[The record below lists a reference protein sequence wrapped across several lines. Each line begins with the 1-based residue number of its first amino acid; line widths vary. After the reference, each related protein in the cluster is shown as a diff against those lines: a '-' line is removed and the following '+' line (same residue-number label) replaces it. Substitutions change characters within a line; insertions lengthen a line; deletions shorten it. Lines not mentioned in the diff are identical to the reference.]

1 MLPLF
6 NEYKQRLTQEG
17 YSPSS
22 VYGADRNLIYFARYL
37 GHEDMHKVTAKIIEK
52 YKIYIMTEY
61 PNGEKK
67 GLAPGSVE
75 LRLGS
80 LIPYFKFLQ
89 EKKHVFFDPTM
100 NLEIPRVREHFP
112 DYIPSEKD
120 IEELLNK
127 PDTNEYVGI
136 RDRTIFELM
145 YTCPLRRIE
154 VRRLSIH
161 EVDMKHKIIYPSRAK
176 GGRECGIPIAK
187 NTYRVLV
194 KYLEISRPRLAK
206 YSKKSYENFFLTVFG
221 RPFAE
226 GTINE
231 IIQKYRGNK
240 PIHAHLIRHACAVH
254 MLRHG
259 AGIRDVQVLLGHKDL
274 SSTQHYTKLTASDI
288 KDIQDKYH
296 PRERK
301 YKNDSNVRR
310 V

>member
-1 MLPLF
+1 MIPLL
-6 NEYKQRLTQEG
+6 NEYKQLLLQEAR
-17 YSPSS
+17 SPST
-22 VYGADRNLIYFARYL
+22 VYGVERNLIYFARFL
-37 GHEDMHKVTAKIIEK
+37 GHEDMRKVTGKIIEK

-67 GLAPGSVE
+67 GLSPGSVE
-75 LRLGS
+75 VRLGTLS
-80 LIPYFKFLQ
+80 PYFKFLQ
-89 EKKHVFFDPTM
+89 EKKYIFFDPTM
-100 NLEIPRVREHFP
+100 NLEIPKAKKVFP

-127 PDTNEYVGI
+127 PDINEYVGI

-176 GGRECGIPIAK
+176 GGRECGIPIAR
-187 NTYRVLV
+187 NTYGVLE

-206 YSKKSYENFFLTVFG
+206 YSKKSFDNFFLTVYG
-221 RPFAE
+221 RPFAM
-226 GTINE
+226 GGINE
-231 IIQKYRGNK
+231 IIQRYRGNK
-240 PIHAHLIRHACAVH
+240 PIHPHSLRHACAVH
-254 MLRHG
+254 MLKHG
-259 AGIRDVQVLLGHKDL
+259 AGIRDIQVLLGHKDL
-274 SSTQHYTKLTASDI
+274 SSTQQYTKLTANDI

-301 YKNDSNVRR
+301 YKNDCNVRR